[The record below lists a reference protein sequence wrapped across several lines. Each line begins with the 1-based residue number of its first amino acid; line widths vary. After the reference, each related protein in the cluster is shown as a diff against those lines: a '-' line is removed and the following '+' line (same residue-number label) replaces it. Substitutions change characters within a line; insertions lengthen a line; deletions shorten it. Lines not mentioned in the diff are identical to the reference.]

1 MPINLGTP
9 EDLGLPTSLAAEM
22 GPNVPAPSSQIT
34 QRNRRDA
41 LDNADTALVLR
52 QDTLA
57 PITHDLEGL
66 SYATIQLR
74 RQRRVVGGTIERQSP
89 YWIPSQALE
98 RQDPLIPS
106 IRTDGPSR
114 ARIPLYGAEMERSMA
129 KLLRGT
135 LKVRPNRPP
144 ASNDDEEELA
154 EDSLATPE
162 ARQATLRRL
171 AMQVL
176 PVSAQWTEE
185 SERDYI
191 AGEYG
196 WIYAPE
202 RDSRLPAS
210 SFLQALHYYAAQ
222 LYQAHSLLSPA
233 LPEACPSDQ
242 SPEACIALRDA
253 VYVPDVSMTAD
264 SELFAYWARHSM
276 GWSRSMALH
285 FDASALV
292 ALGTLVQRHIAAVP
306 SSPITSTRPP
316 QKRSLYAAWAKERR
330 RPPKRRRR
338 EADVDAYCAQFKEAA
353 SGEARPAPPTAS
365 VSWVNRHW
373 YL

>member
-1 MPINLGTP
+1 MSGTARSTTVWDVAALRVSSLNGTDPTPSYARVSSLKDTFGTRAMPINLGTP

-202 RDSRLPAS
+202 RGTYS
-210 SFLQALHYYAAQ
+210 STYPRFPTTCQRTF
-222 LYQAHSLLSPA
+222 SLLLTP
-233 LPEACPSDQ
+233 
-242 SPEACIALRDA
+242 
-253 VYVPDVSMTAD
+253 V
-264 SELFAYWARHSM
+264 LFASFALLCSTAVSSTQPSLSSLAGSM
-276 GWSRSMALH
+276 PQRSKSRGVYS
-285 FDASALV
+285 
-292 ALGTLVQRHIAAVP
+292 
-306 SSPITSTRPP
+306 TSRCCI
-316 QKRSLYAAWAKERR
+316 
-330 RPPKRRRR
+330 
-338 EADVDAYCAQFKEAA
+338 CA
-353 SGEARPAPPTAS
+353 
-365 VSWVNRHW
+365 
-373 YL
+373 